1 MAEFLS
7 VAAGFP
13 TVVFSAALMV
23 VVGFWLLVLFGAAEH
38 DTYDADVN
46 ADALHLGGVPVAV
59 SASVFVVLGW
69 FLSFTGSVL
78 LTDAGLPG
86 APLLSLEAALLGASV
101 LGSWW
106 LTRRVVRP
114 LARLFP
120 DEPAPSRQD
129 FIGLTCTIRTGRV
142 DTGFG
147 QAEVTARDGST
158 ALVQV
163 RRNEGEARAAETE
176 PGLGL
181 GLGST
186 GLLYAYE
193 EAGEFF
199 WVAPFDAALD
209 PRG

>member
-1 MAEFLS
+1 MGEFLS
-7 VAAGFP
+7 VAAGLP

-23 VVGFWLLVLFGAAEH
+23 VVGFWLLVLVGGAEH
-38 DTYDADVN
+38 DSFDTDVN

-59 SASVFVVLGW
+59 SFSLFVVFGW
-69 FLSFTGSVL
+69 LFSFTGSVL
-78 LTDAGLPG
+78 LADSGMPG
-86 APLLSLEAALLGASV
+86 APLLSLEATLFGASIFCA
-101 LGSWW
+101 WW
-106 LTRRVVRP
+106 LTRRLVGP

-120 DEPAPSRQD
+120 DEPGPSRQD

-142 DTGFG
+142 DARFG
-147 QAEVTARDGST
+147 QAEVTATDGST

-163 RRNEGEARAAETE
+163 RQQDGDR
-176 PGLGL
+176 L

-186 GLLYAYE
+186 GLLYAYDDL
-193 EAGEFF
+193 GEFF

>member
-7 VAAGFP
+7 VAAGLP

-38 DTYDADVN
+38 DTFDADVN

-59 SASVFVVLGW
+59 SASLFVVFGW
-69 FLSFTGSVL
+69 FLSFAGSVAL
-78 LTDAGLPG
+78 ADTGLPG
-86 APLLSLEAALLGASV
+86 APLLSLEATLLGASV
-101 LGSWW
+101 FGSWW
-106 LTRRVVRP
+106 VTRRLVRP

-142 DTGFG
+142 DAGFG

-163 RRNEGEARAAETE
+163 RQVAGEARAAGK
-176 PGLGL
+176 GLGL

-193 EAGEFF
+193 ESGEFF